1 MSSEGTVC
9 THQQQIGQ
17 DRVLKAG
24 VDESVDGRNGAW
36 RDSWLVL
43 SANFLGD
50 TFTVKVVK

>member
-9 THQQQIGQ
+9 THQQKIGQ

-43 SANFLGD
+43 SANCLGD
-50 TFTVKVVK
+50 IFTVKVVK